1 MERPEKD
8 RYELR
13 KNESIQEIIHENQ
26 KVWDRKVQ
34 LETNGFSSPIYE
46 KYLRLIE
53 NKASHKMETVS
64 A

>member
-13 KNESIQEIIHENQ
+13 KNEAIQEIIHDNQ

-34 LETNGFSSPIYE
+34 LETNGFNNPIYE

-53 NKASHKMETVS
+53 DKTSQKM
-64 A
+64 